1 MFECINCECDFDAER
16 RRGYCDACLAAL
28 NERREY
34 IASCQRPAPGVFVD
48 GKFVGKRLRPS
59 SITDPVSG
67 RQLCGL
73 CGSEDVQHGYG
84 LGTGYGCGVYLFC
97 EECYAFMDF
106 SEDAE

>member
-28 NERREY
+28 NDRREY

-48 GKFVGKRLRPS
+48 GKFVGK
-59 SITDPVSG
+59 
-67 RQLCGL
+67 
-73 CGSEDVQHGYG
+73 